1 MNEKLSYIPQ
11 HCNMSQCSLQNAAT
25 RIYSR
30 SDGGQLGPG
39 PELATPHL
47 TGLTTRC
54 LSFSTAPSTSQHPLQ
69 HRSNNEKRSS
79 EKIQQSSS

>member
-1 MNEKLSYIPQ
+1 MNKKLSFILQ

-39 PELATPHL
+39 PGLATPHL
-47 TGLTTRC
+47 TGLTTR
-54 LSFSTAPSTSQHPLQ
+54 
-69 HRSNNEKRSS
+69 
-79 EKIQQSSS
+79 